1 MPNSSDRRAGYR
13 VHYALPLHIR
23 GTDVHGKQFSS
34 PARSEIL
41 TRDGGLIVCPVSLTP
56 GARVVLISGEKQ
68 ARVRIVGVVRAVYG
82 SFSYGIAFLDDH
94 MEDFWE
100 VHLPQGPPAGV
111 GRTVMECSRCHS
123 SSAVELGEIEI
134 VVLEEVSV
142 VGRYC
147 DQCSCETLWEV
158 PKRLADTM
166 LVTGSAAYSMPTK
179 ATEKRAR
186 TREDRQHRRIALKR
200 ATACIRQQG
209 KPDDVVSVADVSRGG
224 MRFTSTVDYQPD
236 AQIEVA
242 VPYTEGGANIFVP
255 AQIIRVVLRA
265 KGGMPGEYA
274 CRYDV
279 LS

>member
-13 VHYALPLHIR
+13 VHYVLPLHVR
-23 GTDVHGKQFSS
+23 GTDANGKQFSS
-34 PARSEIL
+34 TARSEIL

-68 ARVRIVGVVRAVYG
+68 ARVRIVGAIRPVDD
-82 SFSYGIAFLDDH
+82 SFAYGIAFLDDH
-94 MEDFWE
+94 MQDFWE
-100 VHLPQGPPAGV
+100 VHLPQGPAAGV
-111 GRTVMECSRCHS
+111 GRTVLECSRCHT
-123 SSAVELGEIEI
+123 SSAAELGEIEI

-142 VGRYC
+142 VGRFC

-158 PKRLADTM
+158 PKKLADTM

-179 ATEKRAR
+179 ATEKRQR

-200 ATACIRQQG
+200 ASACIKQRG
-209 KPDDVVSVADVSRGG
+209 KSDDIVTVLDVSRGG

-242 VPYTEGGANIFVP
+242 VPYTEGGANIFMP
-255 AQIIRVVLRA
+255 AKIIRVVLRA
-265 KGGMPGEYA
+265 KTGMHGEYA
-274 CRYDV
+274 CRYEV
-279 LS
+279 PS